1 MDDYLDAIHEHAAE
15 FGAGYAGKYDD
26 YASQEPAPLPWTDE
40 EWHAFQGH
48 VWTERRVVL
57 VKGRLFADL
66 MNIFNPRELREA
78 RSIPSWS
85 KAVARVIYRDN
96 EEWHGSYVS
105 SEMAEQCQPWFLG
118 WKK

>member
-1 MDDYLDAIHEHAAE
+1 MYNPNTYGWYQCDEEDYDSGTPPEEQMATE
-15 FGAGYAGKYDD
+15 
-26 YASQEPAPLPWTDE
+26 PLPWTDE

-57 VKGRLFADL
+57 VQGRLFCDL

-78 RSIPSWS
+78 QSIPAWS
-85 KAVARVIYRDN
+85 KAIARIVYRDN
-96 EEWHGSYVS
+96 EEWHGTYVS
-105 SEMAEQCQPWFLG
+105 DEMESQCRDWFLG